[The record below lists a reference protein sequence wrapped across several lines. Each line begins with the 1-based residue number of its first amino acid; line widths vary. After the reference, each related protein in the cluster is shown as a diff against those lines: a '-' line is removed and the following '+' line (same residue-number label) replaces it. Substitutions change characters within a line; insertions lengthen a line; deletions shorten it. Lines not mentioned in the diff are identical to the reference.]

1 MEGYAESPNHEAE
14 MPNYIKAM
22 DDYGKV
28 FSTLATTQGLDMTK
42 VFSDVTTALQ
52 ADFSAAQ

>member
-14 MPNYIKAM
+14 MPNYIKAQ

-28 FSTLATTQGLDMTK
+28 FSTLSTKQDLDLDKTISDMLTTLST
-42 VFSDVTTALQ
+42 
-52 ADFSAAQ
+52 DFSAVK